1 VVYDAEHFFDG
12 YRADAGYAVETLR
25 AAIRGG
31 AETVVLCDTNGGNL
45 PWLVEEVVRDVVG
58 KVQHRVGIHAHDDTG
73 CGVANSVAAVRGG
86 AAHVQGT
93 VNGYGER
100 CGNAN
105 LCVIVPNLELKLDKR
120 CLKPGKLGELSE
132 LSRFV
137 AEVANLAPDSHMAY
151 VGKSA
156 FAHKGGVHVAAMRR
170 NGDSY
175 QHIDPALV
183 GNEMRVVVSELS
195 GRGNLLHKA
204 EELGL
209 EVSAGAEVE
218 ALQEIKE
225 AEARGMS
232 YDSAEASVALLL
244 LRKAKDYQPLF
255 EVIEYQVQVGRRKNS
270 ETIAEA
276 VVKLRVGSDLLHTA
290 AEGTGPVG
298 ALDTALRK
306 ALSPV
311 YPALGRIHLAD
322 YKVRILDGKEG
333 TEATTRV
340 LIDSRDEEHKTWSTV
355 GASPNII
362 EASLHALVDAIEYGL
377 IQAGAKLS
385 EADVAR
391 SNERVSDR
399 PPPPPKPTRGAAA

>member
-1 VVYDAEHFFDG
+1 
-12 YRADAGYAVETLR
+12 
-25 AAIRGG
+25 
-31 AETVVLCDTNGGNL
+31 
-45 PWLVEEVVRDVVG
+45 
-58 KVQHRVGIHAHDDTG
+58 
-73 CGVANSVAAVRGG
+73 
-86 AAHVQGT
+86 
-93 VNGYGER
+93 
-100 CGNAN
+100 
-105 LCVIVPNLELKLDKR
+105 
-120 CLKPGKLGELSE
+120 
-132 LSRFV
+132 
-137 AEVANLAPDSHMAY
+137 MAY

-183 GNEMRVVVSELS
+183 GNEMRVVISELS

-209 EVSAGAEVE
+209 VVTAGAEVE
-218 ALQEIKE
+218 TLQEIKE

-255 EVIEYQVQVGRRKNS
+255 EVTEYQVQVGKRKNTG
-270 ETIAEA
+270 TIAEA
-276 VVKLRVGSDLLHTA
+276 VVKLKVGSETLHTA

-306 ALSPV
+306 ALAPV
-311 YPALGRIHLAD
+311 YPAVNNIHLAD
-322 YKVRILDGKEG
+322 YKVRILDGKDG

-340 LIDSRDEEHKTWSTV
+340 LMDSRNEQSTWSTV

-362 EASLHALVDAIEYGL
+362 EASMHALIDSIEYGL
-377 IQAGAKLS
+377 MQAGAMLS
-385 EADVAR
+385 EAEAAR
-391 SNERVSDR
+391 SSERVSER
-399 PPPPPKPTRGAAA
+399 PPSPSKPARRADA